1 MLLTN
6 EMLNAKKVVHYKK
19 EECDIYIIEKNDENY
34 VIGIYRG
41 NNTIYAKVTLPFVR
55 WDCES
60 ILYYPFGYFVFAE
73 DENKLIEKIKI
84 KMNELKSNV
93 IG

>member
-6 EMLNAKKVVHYKK
+6 DMLNARKVIHYKK
-19 EECDIYIIEKNDENY
+19 EECDIYIVEKNDENY
-34 VIGIYRG
+34 LIGIYKG
-41 NNTIYAKVTLPFVR
+41 SNTTYAKVTLSFAK

-84 KMNELKSNV
+84 KIDELKSNV